1 MGLFPQDLELV
12 SHLISSL
19 SSHPTTPLLS
29 SSFIIVII
37 INFTLYLSI
46 YIYIS
51 TSYHLPSIHIYIYYA
66 IYSSIDL
73 SIYRRIT
80 TTLRTNERINKRRRD
95 ININQRFFPL
105 LLTKQ
110 TQKKQPPKTL
120 RIHKYV
126 FASHRLLFLYI
137 AVLVELLS
145 FSHT

>member
-37 INFTLYLSI
+37 IINFTLYL
-46 YIYIS
+46 YIYPHHTI
-51 TSYHLPSIHIYIYYA
+51 YHLYIYIYYA

-110 TQKKQPPKTL
+110 TQKKQPPKIL